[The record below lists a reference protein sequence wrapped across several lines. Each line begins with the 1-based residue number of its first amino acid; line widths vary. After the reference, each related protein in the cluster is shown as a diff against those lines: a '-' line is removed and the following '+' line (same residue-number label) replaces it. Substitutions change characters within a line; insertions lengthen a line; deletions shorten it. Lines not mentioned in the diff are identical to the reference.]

1 MCSRHPVPIGLL
13 AQRLRRR
20 DDESGQSI
28 VIIALMLTGL
38 IAIAVLVFDA
48 GMAYAQ
54 RRQMQNAADAGAIAG
69 ARRLSL
75 ALPGETNTD
84 SQVYNAIH
92 EYTITRNG
100 AQSFVATYYPG
111 GQTVG
116 STSPVPSGAIGVIV
130 TPTLTSPTFFGSVLN
145 LPNRSAAASA
155 FASFGGIVEMD
166 DGVYPIAVSSQNFQ
180 IGQTYTL
187 FSGAGT
193 GNFGW
198 LGWAGSPSASVLCTS
213 LTPPGNSQTY
223 VNPNDPNDHALT
235 IGDWLQGT
243 TGISNEICA
252 RQALDS
258 FIYWGTPITIIVWD
272 TATGTGSN
280 VQYHIAGFATFVLQS
295 YDLTGQQN
303 QIYGTYVKGN
313 TNGKMGAVNY
323 GSTTIRLSAP

>member
-1 MCSRHPVPIGLL
+1 L
-13 AQRLRRR
+13 AQRLRQR

-38 IAIAVLVFDA
+38 VAIAALVFD
-48 GMAYAQ
+48 GGTAYAQ

-92 EYTITRNG
+92 EYTVTRNG

-116 STSPVPSGAIGVIV
+116 STSPVPSSAYGVIV

-145 LPNRSAAASA
+145 LPNRSTAANA

-166 DGVYPIAVSSQNFQ
+166 DGVYPIAVNWQDFQ

-187 FSGAGT
+187 FSGGGP

-198 LGWAGSPSASVLCTS
+198 LGWTGSPSASALCTS
-213 LTPPGNSQTY
+213 LTPPGNSQNY

-235 IGDWLQGT
+235 VGDWVQGT
-243 TGISNEICA
+243 TGISNEKCA
-252 RQALDS
+252 RDALDYYIS
-258 FIYWGTPITIIVWD
+258 TGTPVTIVVWD
-272 TATGTGSN
+272 PATGTGSN
-280 VQYHIAGFATFVLQS
+280 VQYHIAGFATFVIQS

-303 QIYGTYVKGN
+303 QITGTYVNGN
-313 TNGKMGAVNY
+313 TNGKMGATNY